1 MASDAKASVKEA
13 MGDAISSGKD
23 SSFDRYE
30 DAKSKA
36 HDTYM
41 FAKDS
46 MIDEAKEKYEAAKE
60 MVSEAAGNL
69 GAKMRTGRTA
79 EL

>member
-1 MASDAKASVKEA
+1 
-13 MGDAISSGKD
+13 
-23 SSFDRYE
+23 
-30 DAKSKA
+30 
-36 HDTYM
+36 M